1 MWDAPGP
8 SGHIVGQI
16 IPQTWK
22 NGIFFGIFPLFLAL
36 FFKIANFLPL
46 LWDTRPT
53 IKKQPNCLKKNLLE
67 SQSLLWLMKGYTFGM
82 IYLLVID
89 NFAVYSLR
97 VLVNFLDRSNQHL
110 IEYESSDQYK
120 IWFGLQMWPSNSIR
134 VYFKSNL
141 L

>member
-1 MWDAPGP
+1 MEL
-8 SGHIVGQI
+8 
-16 IPQTWK
+16 
-22 NGIFFGIFPLFLAL
+22 FLGIFPLFLAL

-53 IKKQPNCLKKNLLE
+53 IKKQLKCLKKNLLE

-110 IEYESSDQYK
+110 IEYESSDQ
-120 IWFGLQMWPSNSIR
+120 
-134 VYFKSNL
+134 
-141 L
+141 